1 MLLSPDKN
9 RSSTLSRP
17 KLWRMVKSYSLR
29 IPPLEVLLPSQ
40 KQNRPFL
47 LKNLSDQEQKTAKVA
62 VAIVVGVTAAGPE
75 AELEQGDLQG
85 MMTNIEMPTQIG
97 ESQRGGLVI
106 SMYTGLENETDET
119 GTTALFVL
127 GLDDGAELGAG
138 AEL

>member
-1 MLLSPDKN
+1 MLLSPDKS

-17 KLWRMVKSYSLR
+17 KLWRMAKFYSLL

-40 KQNRPFL
+40 KRNQPFL
-47 LKNLSDQEQKTAKVA
+47 LKTLSDQEQKTAKVA

-75 AELEQGDLQG
+75 AELEQGDLPG

-97 ESQRGGLVI
+97 ESQKSGLVI
-106 SMYTGLENETDET
+106 LMYTGLENETNET

-127 GLDDGAELGAG
+127 GLDDGAGLGAG